1 MSLNMACEGKVY
13 PTTPPYQVGREKI
26 REFATAIG
34 DFNPAF
40 HDVEAAVALGY
51 PDVIAPP
58 TFPFVLTIRAMA
70 AAMFDQELGIDYA
83 RIVHGEQS
91 FEFARPLHAGDE
103 VVVKASLEK
112 MFAAGRNEFVVCK
125 ADVETVDGEH
135 VVTTRSVLVSRGTA
149 PSDVDA
155 STSEEAG
162 R

>member
-1 MSLNMACEGKVY
+1 MTRPLTFSERPG
-13 PTTPPYQVGREKI
+13 
-26 REFATAIG
+26 ATA
-34 DFNPAF
+34 
-40 HDVEAAVALGY
+40 L
-51 PDVIAPP
+51 IAPP

-149 PSDVDA
+149 PIVADS